1 MADNFDSTTRTALVT
16 GGSRGIGRATA
27 LALARDGFQIIL
39 TYVSRPEEAEK
50 TVAMIRE
57 AGARARAF
65 ALDVANSGAVTRLF
79 ATEIKDRVNLH
90 ALVNNAGI
98 TNDGLLLRMKDEAFE
113 RVLAVNLEGAF
124 FCIREAAKIMTK
136 RRAGRIVNITSV
148 SGQMGL
154 GGQANYSA
162 AKAGLIGLTKAASRE
177 LAARQIT
184 VNAVAPGFIMTEM
197 TAGLSEEARESYK
210 KEIALA
216 RFGAAEDVAY
226 AVAFLV
232 SDRASYIT
240 GQVLAVNGGLY
251 M

>member
-1 MADNFDSTTRTALVT
+1 MADNFDSAARTALVT

-27 LALARDGFQIIL
+27 LALARDGFQIML

-50 TVAMIRE
+50 TVALIQE
-57 AGARARAF
+57 AGGSARAF
-65 ALDVANSGAVTRLF
+65 RLDVADSSAVARLF

-98 TNDGLLLRMKDEAFE
+98 TNDGLMLRMKDEAFE

-124 FCIREAAKIMTK
+124 FCTREAAKIMTK

-154 GGQANYSA
+154 AGQANYSA

-197 TAGLSEEARESYK
+197 TANLSEDVRESYR

-216 RFGAAEDVAY
+216 RFGTAEDVAE

-232 SDRASYIT
+232 SDRAGYIT